1 MFVSTTIDTA
11 CRTFRAART
20 HSWGWK
26 WPAIE
31 INAIPGSRQCRLS
44 VKAESRKLFVDRSVP
59 KWSESKI
66 SPEEKPKRGDA
77 VWHWNLNPPY
87 YPHCPFRIFA
97 ITRTSL
103 ENDFFTIVR
112 DESRWKQA
120 LWPKGRVLLQCRT
133 AFIRARF
140 LRDTRVAKRTTTT
153 DICVI
158 ILLIPLSIS

>member
-1 MFVSTTIDTA
+1 MFFVSTTIDTA

-44 VKAESRKLFVDRSVP
+44 VKAESRQLFVDRSVP

-87 YPHCPFRIFA
+87 YPHCRFRIFA
-97 ITRTSL
+97 ITRTMIFYNS
-103 ENDFFTIVR
+103 ERRVSMETSIVA
-112 DESRWKQA
+112 K
-120 LWPKGRVLLQCRT
+120 
-133 AFIRARF
+133 RARF
-140 LRDTRVAKRTTTT
+140 IPMSYCIHPRAFSSWHSRGKEDNNNN
-153 DICVI
+153 ICVI